1 MNTFILSQRR
11 AGGFAPLGMTAPML
25 RLLPQSIEADISKPP
40 RKQLE
45 APADQNRFV
54 KPIRQCFIKNPRLM
68 PMTRIMLTL
77 ISGWA
82 GDGRPIETT
91 IGIVAKHLGK
101 SRRQVFRYLK
111 DAVEEGYLFYSRTK
125 NRKGMYTGVKLRLNL
140 SAIRYFPGRTNSQ
153 NAPESSRIQDVT
165 PRADTNSKY
174 LLNTNEDDELWT
186 KLIQFGGKLG
196 YFEKD
201 SDQTDTT

>member
-1 MNTFILSQRR
+1 MTSYTQGPRR
-11 AGGFAPLGMTAPML
+11 AGGFTSLGMTAPLM
-25 RLLPQSIEADISKPP
+25 RALPQLLQPEIDGPL

-45 APADQNRFV
+45 APIDKNRFV
-54 KPIRQCFIKNPRLM
+54 KAIRQCFIKNPRLM

-91 IGIVAKHLGK
+91 IGIIAKHLGK
-101 SRRQVFRYLK
+101 SRRQVCRYLK

-140 SAIRYFPGRTNSQ
+140 NAIRFFPKKKPTGN
-153 NAPESSRIQDVT
+153 PRIQDVT
-165 PRADTNSKY
+165 HRAKTNSKY
-174 LLNTNEDDELWT
+174 ILPIKRDDELWG
-186 KLIQFGGKLG
+186 KLLSFGENLG
-196 YFEKD
+196 YFEKA
-201 SDQTDTT
+201 SAEKDTT